1 MAVPLSVAG
10 FSDVL
15 DQRFGEILD
24 GLHERPDDKVGMF
37 FREKASSQETE
48 RGSALTPMSNFQQFS
63 GSGGTGTIPFDGP
76 DQGYDW
82 NATNIEWSL
91 GIQIERRLWQFDQF
105 DIIDDSFKFLPD
117 SAFETMQIQAA
128 GVAFNDAFSSSSS
141 WFTHTEGVAI
151 YSNSHTTARPG
162 ISTSSGFD
170 NLVTAALSPAA
181 LTSAR
186 TQLRLLRDDAGRRRG
201 PEPNALIVPV
211 DLEDR
216 AMEITKTVRGLDSA
230 EGTINVHDGR
240 FRVIPWQYI
249 TDTNDWYLVNLER
262 MKSNLVHYVATEPEY
277 ARVEDFDTLIA
288 KYRGYFNHTFARND
302 WRFGIG
308 AQVS

>member
-1 MAVPLSVAG
+1 MAVPLSTAG
-10 FSDVL
+10 FPDVL
-15 DQRFGEILD
+15 DPRFREIVD
-24 GLHERPDDKVGMF
+24 GVYDRPDDKLDMF
-37 FREKASSQETE
+37 FTKSASNIDIE
-48 RGSALTPMSNFQQFS
+48 RGSALTPMGNFQQFS
-63 GSGGTGTIPFDGP
+63 GSGGSGVVPYDGP
-76 DQGYDW
+76 DQGFDW
-82 NATNIEWSL
+82 NATHIEWAL
-91 GIQIERRLWQFDQF
+91 GVQVERRLWRFDQF
-105 DIIDDSFKFLPD
+105 NIIESRFNLLAD
-117 SAFETMQIQAA
+117 SAFETRQGHVA
-128 GVAFNDAFSSSSS
+128 GVAFNDAFSASSSF
-141 WFTHTEGVAI
+141 FTHTEGVAI

-162 ISTSSGFD
+162 VSTSAGFD

-201 PEPNALIVPV
+201 PEPTALIVPV

-216 AMEITKTVRGLDSA
+216 ANEIIKTTKGLDSA

-249 TDTNDWYLVNLER
+249 DDTNDWYLVNLER
-262 MKSNLVHYVATEPEY
+262 MKSNLMFFEADPLEF
-277 ARVEDFDTLIA
+277 ARVEDFDTFIA
-288 KYRGYFNHTFARND
+288 KYRGYMTYTMSRGD